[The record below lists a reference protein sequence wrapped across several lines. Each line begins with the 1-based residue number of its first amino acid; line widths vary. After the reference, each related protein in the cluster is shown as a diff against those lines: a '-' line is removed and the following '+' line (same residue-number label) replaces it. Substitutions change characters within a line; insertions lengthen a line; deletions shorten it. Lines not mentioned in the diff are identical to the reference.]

1 MTALE
6 RFGAWIAEAAIPTE
20 GVALHLVDAVAAW
33 IAGADTPEGEAL
45 RRLEDPV
52 ARHCAWARLS
62 EIDDI
67 HLASATTPGGV
78 IVPAALTL
86 AAECGADGA
95 ALARAIAAG
104 YEAMTR
110 LGRAIDGAH
119 ALYRGVWPTCFAAPF
134 GVAAASASLLG
145 LDAARSAHALGI
157 ALGLASPGA
166 GRSARW
172 LALGNAAASGVRAA
186 RWAQSGFTADLGLME
201 GAFFSVYGI
210 RADAS
215 ALTSGLDGPSA
226 LAQTAFKPWCAA
238 RQTMAAAQAWTELA
252 AEGFADDGAESIRV
266 GVPPPCA
273 KMIDHGVVPGE
284 RASFLTSLPYQLAL
298 AALEPGARFDVR
310 QNPAEI
316 PPAVKAFM
324 TRVTIEPDAEL
335 LAQYPEAWPAR
346 VDVGGVRRVVT
357 RVPGEPQRPWT
368 ERDVLAKFERYADG
382 DIARMALGVADG
394 RDTPVALLAR
404 IVQSVP
410 VS

>member
-6 RFGAWIAEAAIPTE
+6 RFGAWIAEADIPTG

-104 YEAMTR
+104 YEAIVR
-110 LGRAIDGAH
+110 LGRAIDGPH

-226 LAQTAFKPWCAA
+226 LAQTGFKPWCAA
-238 RQTMAAAQAWTELA
+238 RQTMAAAQAWTELVD
-252 AEGFADDGAESIRV
+252 EGFADAGAEAIRV
-266 GVPPPCA
+266 GVPPPYA
-273 KMIDHGVVPGE
+273 KMVDHGVVPGE
-284 RASFLTSLPYQLAL
+284 RASYLTSLPYQLAL
-298 AALEPGARFDVR
+298 AALEPDARFDVR

-316 PPAVKAFM
+316 S
-324 TRVTIEPDAEL
+324 AEL
-335 LAQYPEAWPAR
+335 RGFMRKVKVEADERLLEHYPEAWPAR
-346 VDVGGVRRVVT
+346 LAVDGREKLVLH
-357 RVPGEPQRPWT
+357 VPGDPQRRWGKP
-368 ERDVLAKFERYADG
+368 EVLEKFARFARREIALEMLEG
-382 DIARMALGVADG
+382 DIAPA
-394 RDTPVALLAR
+394 ALLGRIAR
-404 IVQSVP
+404 D
-410 VS
+410 